1 MKKAFCLFLLFFVC
15 RSAQLLYAGTYTVD
29 NLPMVYLQ
37 DKTKHVVNP
46 DGILS
51 AQTVQQMD
59 SLLYRLE
66 TEKGVQS
73 VVAVVERIE
82 GGECYDFAITLG
94 NKLGVGNRQNTGLII
109 LLSTQDRCYQIL
121 TGEGLEGTLPDA
133 ICRRIENRRMV
144 PYLKTGDWDT
154 AMLQTVSAVC
164 SVIHG
169 DDSLLHDGSGQPTGT
184 KGYGLMWLAL
194 AIVTGGFLIS
204 IYSNRKRNTCP
215 RCGHSPM
222 HRTNSQVR
230 VDRFQG
236 IEHHTVYYRCPKCG
250 HTVSRSHD
258 EPFDNGIGFG
268 GFPPVAGPFHRGFGG
283 GGFGGG
289 FSGGSFGEAVSEAE
303 EPVASSDRHTDFR
316 SNTYFI
322 YKEDNE
328 NKEMDDRR
336 HSHGVHGSFKQLFIQ
351 QDGRERRSCVYSLE

>member
-1 MKKAFCLFLLFFVC
+1 MKKAFCLFLLFLVC
-15 RSAQLLYAGTYTVD
+15 RSVQLLYAGTYTVD

-73 VVAVVERIE
+73 VVAVVEHIE

-164 SVIHG
+164 RVIHG
-169 DDSLLHDGSGQPTGT
+169 DDSLLHDDSGQPTGT

-258 EPFDNGIGFG
+258 EPFDNGTGFG
-268 GFPPVAGPFHRGFGG
+268 GFPPVAGPFHREFGG

-289 FSGGSFGEAVSEAE
+289 FSGGSFG
-303 EPVASSDRHTDFR
+303 
-316 SNTYFI
+316 
-322 YKEDNE
+322 
-328 NKEMDDRR
+328 
-336 HSHGVHGSFKQLFIQ
+336 GGSFGGGGAGGKF
-351 QDGRERRSCVYSLE
+351 